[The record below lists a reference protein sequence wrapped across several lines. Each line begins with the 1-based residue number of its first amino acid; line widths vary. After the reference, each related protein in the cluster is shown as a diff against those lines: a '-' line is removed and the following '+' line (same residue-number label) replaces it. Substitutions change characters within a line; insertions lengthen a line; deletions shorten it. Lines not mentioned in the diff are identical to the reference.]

1 MNIITIVFIII
12 MIIYIVL
19 IVKNIKANR
28 DAQKAYD
35 ETVLSVVK
43 QNEILKNLVDQ
54 QKEIILMLAEESE

>member
-19 IVKNIKANR
+19 IVKNIKDNR

-43 QNEILKNLVDQ
+43 QNEILKKLVDRQ
-54 QKEIILMLAEESE
+54 EKMIQKLFEVL

>member
-43 QNEILKNLVDQ
+43 QNEILKKLVDRKEKMI
-54 QKEIILMLAEESE
+54 QKLLEVL

>member
-1 MNIITIVFIII
+1 MNIIAIVFIII

-19 IVKNIKANR
+19 IAKNIKTNR

-43 QNEILKNLVDQ
+43 QNEILKKLVDRQ
-54 QKEIILMLAEESE
+54 EQMIQKLIEVL